1 MATIEERVET
11 LENNYGMINR
21 TFNMDIVP
29 IIRRMDKVIS
39 GFTDERNEF
48 IDGLQQKVEKLV
60 ECNSIGKKRFWNI
73 MLVVK
78 DIFVSVSAIF
88 ILYQLGIKD

>member
-11 LENNYGMINR
+11 LENDYGMINR

-73 MLVVK
+73 VLVVK

-88 ILYQLGIKD
+88 ILYQLGIKG

>member
-11 LENNYGMINR
+11 LENDYGMINR

-60 ECNSIGKKRFWNI
+60 ECNSMGKKRFWNI
-73 MLVVK
+73 VLVVK

-88 ILYQLGIKD
+88 ILYQLGIKG

>member
-11 LENNYGMINR
+11 LENDYGMINR